1 MKAHFTQRSLT
12 VRSSACPSSTLV
24 VLDNSRANH
33 VLAHIWR
40 RVVYKIS
47 HKASEPFNV
56 DTMVNTE
63 AVHFLVVRQLHQLRG
78 AKGGYLAEH
87 AGRGCV
93 TRAKMDVDL
102 LHGSHYDRIHGESLG
117 RLVEL
122 LLGKEPGLIV
132 SGIHLANAGE
142 ELRRRDEIVI
152 PRRRFQ
158 QHPHRRAVF
167 LYRAA
172 ILAIG
177 WVLQAVA
184 ESMEPDAACGAVG
197 FAVLA
202 ASIAVAYVLC
212 GCHSAPGTRCRA
224 AFGFWAAVTG
234 AYYIHMDDLARV
246 TVGGSSKVDKG
257 GGEECDESWLDL
269 HDE

>member
-1 MKAHFTQRSLT
+1 MRAHFSQRSVT

-24 VLDNSRANH
+24 VLHNGRANH
-33 VLAHIWR
+33 VFAHTWR

-47 HKASEPFNV
+47 YKASEPFNV
-56 DTMVNTE
+56 DTMVNPE
-63 AVHFLVVRQLHQLRG
+63 AVHFLVVRQLHKLRG
-78 AKGGYLAEH
+78 AKAGYLAQH
-87 AGRGCV
+87 GGRGCV
-93 TRAKMDVDL
+93 MGAKMDVDL
-102 LHGSHYDRIHGESLG
+102 LHGSHYDRVHGESLG

-122 LLGKEPGLIV
+122 LLREEPGFIV

-142 ELRRRDEIVI
+142 ELRRRDEIMI
-152 PRRRFQ
+152 TRRSFQ

-172 ILAIG
+172 ILAIE

-197 FAVLA
+197 FAILA

-212 GCHSAPGTRCRA
+212 G
-224 AFGFWAAVTG
+224 
-234 AYYIHMDDLARV
+234 
-246 TVGGSSKVDKG
+246 
-257 GGEECDESWLDL
+257 
-269 HDE
+269 